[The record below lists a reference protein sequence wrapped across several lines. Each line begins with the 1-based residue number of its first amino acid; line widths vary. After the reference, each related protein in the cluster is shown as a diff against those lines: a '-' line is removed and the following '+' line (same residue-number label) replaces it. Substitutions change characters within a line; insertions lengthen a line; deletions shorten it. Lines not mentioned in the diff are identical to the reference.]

1 MTARQFAE
9 LLALAALWGA
19 SFLFMRVAVPEFGP
33 VMVTAIR
40 VLLAS
45 LALAP
50 LLWMSGH
57 WHALRTHA
65 GPLAVV
71 GVVNS
76 ALPFALYSYALLWIS
91 TGLAAIFNATAPL
104 WGALIAWAWLG
115 ERLTRRQVLGLALGF
130 AGVVWLAWGEVSL
143 RRDASWAQAAWAV
156 AACLGATLCYGF
168 AVNFTKRHLS
178 GAPSMAVATGT
189 QMVAVLALALPA
201 AGSVPSTL
209 PSTGAWAS
217 VAVLGLACTGLAYL
231 LYFRL
236 IASAG
241 PSKAL
246 AVAYLIPLFAVAWG
260 WLLLGEGITPVMAG
274 AGGVILLGTA
284 LATGLI
290 GAPREPAQLKRGG
303 GGPR

>member
-33 VMVTAIR
+33 VVVTEIR

-57 WHALRTHA
+57 WRALRAHA
-65 GPLAVV
+65 RPLVVV

-104 WGALIAWAWLG
+104 WGAVIAWAWLG
-115 ERLTRRQVLGLALGF
+115 ERLSRTRVLGLALGF
-130 AGVVWLAWGEVSL
+130 GGVLWLAWDQAGL
-143 RRDASWAQAAWAV
+143 RSGAGSGHAAWAV
-156 AACLGATLCYGF
+156 AACLASTLCYGF
-168 AVNFTKRHLS
+168 SVNFTKRHL
-178 GAPSMAVATGT
+178 GTAPPMAVAAGS
-189 QMVAVLALALPA
+189 QMVAGVALALPA
-201 AGSVPSTL
+201 AATWPSSM
-209 PSTGAWAS
+209 PSASAWAA
-217 VAVLGLACTGLAYL
+217 VTVLGLAGTGLAYL
-231 LYFRL
+231 MYFRL
-236 IASAG
+236 IASVG

-246 AVAYLIPLFAVAWG
+246 TVAYLIPLFALAWG
-260 WLLLGEGITPVMAG
+260 GMFLGEGVTPVMVG
-274 AGGVILLGTA
+274 AGSVIMLGTA

-290 GAPREPAQLKRGG
+290 RGP
-303 GGPR
+303 GPR

>member
-1 MTARQFAE
+1 
-9 LLALAALWGA
+9 
-19 SFLFMRVAVPEFGP
+19 
-33 VMVTAIR
+33 

-57 WHALRTHA
+57 WRALRAHA
-65 GPLAVV
+65 GPLVVV
-71 GVVNS
+71 GLVNS

-115 ERLTRRQVLGLALGF
+115 ERLSRTRVLGLVLGF
-130 AGVVWLAWGEVSL
+130 AGVVWLAWDQAGL
-143 RRDASWAQAAWAV
+143 RSGAGWGQAAWAV
-156 AACLGATLCYGF
+156 VACLVSTLCYGF
-168 AVNFTKRHLS
+168 SVSFTKRHL
-178 GAPSMAVATGT
+178 GHAPPMAVAAGS
-189 QMVAVLALALPA
+189 QMVAGLALALPA
-201 AGSVPSTL
+201 AATWPTAAPS
-209 PSTGAWAS
+209 PGAWAA
-217 VAVLGLACTGLAYL
+217 VTVLGLACTGLAYW

-246 AVAYLIPLFAVAWG
+246 AVAYLIPLFALAWG
-260 WLLLGEGITPVMAG
+260 WLFLGEGVTPVMVG
-274 AGGVILLGTA
+274 AGSVILLGTA

-290 GAPREPAQLKRGG
+290 GARTPGHR
-303 GGPR
+303 

>member
-33 VMVTAIR
+33 VMVTEIR

-57 WHALRTHA
+57 WRALRAHA
-65 GPLAVV
+65 GPLVVV
-71 GVVNS
+71 GLVNS

-115 ERLTRRQVLGLALGF
+115 ERLSRTRVLGLVLGF
-130 AGVVWLAWGEVSL
+130 AGVVWLAWDQAGL
-143 RRDASWAQAAWAV
+143 RSGAGWGQAAWAV
-156 AACLGATLCYGF
+156 VACLVSTLCYGF
-168 AVNFTKRHLS
+168 SVNFTKRQL
-178 GAPSMAVATGT
+178 GNAPPMAVAAGS
-189 QMVAVLALALPA
+189 QMVAGLALALPA
-201 AGSVPSTL
+201 TATWPTAAPS
-209 PSTGAWAS
+209 PSAWAA
-217 VAVLGLACTGLAYL
+217 VTVLGLACTGLAYW

-236 IASAG
+236 IASVG

-246 AVAYLIPLFAVAWG
+246 AVAYLIPLFALAWG
-260 WLLLGEGITPVMAG
+260 WLFLGEGVTPVMVG
-274 AGGVILLGTA
+274 AGSVILLGTA

-290 GAPREPAQLKRGG
+290 SRPRQR
-303 GGPR
+303 

>member
-1 MTARQFAE
+1 MTARQCAE
-9 LLALAALWGA
+9 LLTLAALWGA

-33 VMVTAIR
+33 VMVTEIR

-57 WHALRTHA
+57 WRALRAHA
-65 GPLAVV
+65 GPLVVV
-71 GVVNS
+71 GLVNS

-115 ERLTRRQVLGLALGF
+115 ERLNPSRVLGLVLGF
-130 AGVVWLAWGEVSL
+130 AGVVWLAWDQAGL
-143 RRDASWAQAAWAV
+143 RSGAGWGQAAWAV
-156 AACLGATLCYGF
+156 VACLVSTFCYGF
-168 AVNFTKRHLS
+168 SVNFTKRHL
-178 GAPSMAVATGT
+178 GRAPPMAVAAGS
-189 QMVAVLALALPA
+189 QMVAGLALAIPA
-201 AGSVPSTL
+201 AATWPAATPS
-209 PSTGAWAS
+209 PGAWAA
-217 VAVLGLACTGLAYL
+217 VTVLGLACTGLAYW

-236 IASAG
+236 IASVG

-246 AVAYLIPLFAVAWG
+246 AVAYLIPLFALVWG
-260 WLLLGEGITPVMAG
+260 WLFLGEGVTPVMVG
-274 AGGVILLGTA
+274 AGSVILLGTA

-290 GAPREPAQLKRGG
+290 GTRATGRP
-303 GGPR
+303 

>member
-33 VMVTAIR
+33 VMVTEIR

-57 WHALRTHA
+57 WRALRAHA
-65 GPLAVV
+65 GPLVVV
-71 GVVNS
+71 GLVNS

-115 ERLTRRQVLGLALGF
+115 ERLSPSRVLGLVLGF
-130 AGVVWLAWGEVSL
+130 AGVVWLAWDQAGL
-143 RRDASWAQAAWAV
+143 RSGAGWGQAAWAV
-156 AACLGATLCYGF
+156 VACLVSTFCYGF
-168 AVNFTKRHLS
+168 SVSFTKRHL
-178 GAPSMAVATGT
+178 GHAPPMAVAAGS
-189 QMVAVLALALPA
+189 QMVAGLALAIPA
-201 AGSVPSTL
+201 AATWPAATPS
-209 PSTGAWAS
+209 PGAWAA
-217 VAVLGLACTGLAYL
+217 VTVLGLACTGLAYW

-236 IASAG
+236 IASVG

-246 AVAYLIPLFAVAWG
+246 AVAYLIPLFALVWG
-260 WLLLGEGITPVMAG
+260 WLFLGEGVTPVMVG
-274 AGGVILLGTA
+274 AGSVILLGTA

-290 GAPREPAQLKRGG
+290 GTRATGRS
-303 GGPR
+303 

>member
-9 LLALAALWGA
+9 LLTLAALWGA

-33 VMVTAIR
+33 VMVTEIR

-50 LLWMSGH
+50 LLWMSGQ
-57 WHALRTHA
+57 WPSLRAHAR
-65 GPLAVV
+65 PLLVV

-76 ALPFALYSYALLWIS
+76 ALPFVFYSYALLWIS

-115 ERLTRRQVLGLALGF
+115 ERLSPSRVLGLVLGF
-130 AGVVWLAWGEVSL
+130 TGVVWLAWDQAGL
-143 RRDASWAQAAWAV
+143 RSGVGWGQAAWAV
-156 AACLGATLCYGF
+156 VACLVSTFCYGF
-168 AVNFTKRHLS
+168 SVNFTKRYL
-178 GAPSMAVATGT
+178 GRAPPMAVAAGS
-189 QMVAVLALALPA
+189 QMVAGLALAIPA
-201 AGSVPSTL
+201 AATWPAATPS
-209 PSTGAWAS
+209 PGAWAA
-217 VAVLGLACTGLAYL
+217 VTVLGLACTGLAYW

-236 IASAG
+236 IASVG

-246 AVAYLIPLFAVAWG
+246 AVAYLIPLFALFWG
-260 WLLLGEGITPVMAG
+260 WLFLGEGVTPVMVG
-274 AGGVILLGTA
+274 AGSVILLGTA

-290 GAPREPAQLKRGG
+290 GTRATGRS
-303 GGPR
+303 

>member
-9 LLALAALWGA
+9 LLTLAAIWGA

-57 WHALRTHA
+57 WHALRAHA

-115 ERLTRRQVLGLALGF
+115 ERLSPSRVLGLVLGF
-130 AGVVWLAWGEVSL
+130 AGVVWLAWDQAGL
-143 RRDASWAQAAWAV
+143 RSGAGWGQAAWAV
-156 AACLGATLCYGF
+156 VACLASTLCYGF
-168 AVNFTKRHLS
+168 SVNFTKRHL
-178 GAPSMAVATGT
+178 GTAPPMAVAAGS
-189 QMVAVLALALPA
+189 QMVAGLALALPA
-201 AGSVPSTL
+201 TATWPASTPS
-209 PSTGAWAS
+209 PGAWAA
-217 VAVLGLACTGLAYL
+217 VTVLGLACTGLAYW

-236 IASAG
+236 IASVG

-246 AVAYLIPLFAVAWG
+246 AVAYLIPLFALAWG
-260 WLLLGEGITPVMAG
+260 WLFLGEGVTLVMVG
-274 AGGVILLGTA
+274 AGSVILLGTA

-290 GAPREPAQLKRGG
+290 GA
-303 GGPR
+303 GPPERR

>member
-9 LLALAALWGA
+9 LLTLAALWGA

-33 VMVTAIR
+33 VMVTEVR

-50 LLWMSGH
+50 LLWMSGQ
-57 WHALRTHA
+57 WPSLRAHAR
-65 GPLAVV
+65 PLLVV

-76 ALPFALYSYALLWIS
+76 ALPFVFYSYALLWIS

-115 ERLTRRQVLGLALGF
+115 ERLSPSRVLGLVLGF
-130 AGVVWLAWGEVSL
+130 AGVVWLAWDQAGL
-143 RRDASWAQAAWAV
+143 RSGAGWGQAAWAV
-156 AACLGATLCYGF
+156 VACLAATFCYGF
-168 AVNFTKRHLS
+168 CVNFTKRHLTT
-178 GAPSMAVATGT
+178 APPMAVAAGT
-189 QMVAVLALALPA
+189 QLVAAFALAVPA
-201 AGSVPSTL
+201 TATWPVTMPS
-209 PSTGAWAS
+209 SRAWTA
-217 VAVLGLACTGLAYL
+217 VMVLGLAGTGLAYW

-236 IASAG
+236 IASVG

-246 AVAYLIPLFAVAWG
+246 AVAYLIPLFALFWG
-260 WLLLGEGITPVMAG
+260 WLFLGEGVTPAMVG
-274 AGGVILLGTA
+274 AGSVILLGTA

-290 GAPREPAQLKRGG
+290 GARAT
-303 GGPR
+303 GPQ

>member
-33 VMVTAIR
+33 VMVTEIR

-57 WHALRTHA
+57 WRALRAHA
-65 GPLAVV
+65 GPLVVV

-76 ALPFALYSYALLWIS
+76 ALPFALYSYALMWIS

-115 ERLTRRQVLGLALGF
+115 ERLSRTRVLGLVLGF
-130 AGVVWLAWGEVSL
+130 AGVVWLAWDQAGL
-143 RRDASWAQAAWAV
+143 RSGAGWGQAAWAV
-156 AACLGATLCYGF
+156 VACLVSTLCYGF
-168 AVNFTKRHLS
+168 SVSFTKRHL
-178 GAPSMAVATGT
+178 GYAPPMAVAAGS
-189 QMVAVLALALPA
+189 QMVAGLALALPA
-201 AGSVPSTL
+201 AATWPTAAPS
-209 PSTGAWAS
+209 PGAWAA
-217 VAVLGLACTGLAYL
+217 VTVLGLACTGLAYW

-236 IASAG
+236 IASVG

-246 AVAYLIPLFAVAWG
+246 AVAYLIPLFALAWG
-260 WLLLGEGITPVMAG
+260 WLFLGEGVTPVMVG
-274 AGGVILLGTA
+274 AGSVILLGTA

-290 GAPREPAQLKRGG
+290 GARATGRP
-303 GGPR
+303 

>member
-33 VMVTAIR
+33 VMVTEIR

-57 WHALRTHA
+57 WRALRAHA
-65 GPLAVV
+65 GPLVVV
-71 GVVNS
+71 GLVNS

-115 ERLTRRQVLGLALGF
+115 ERLSPSRVLGLVLGF
-130 AGVVWLAWGEVSL
+130 AGVVWLAWDQAGL
-143 RRDASWAQAAWAV
+143 RSGAGWGQAAWAV
-156 AACLGATLCYGF
+156 VACLVSTLCYGF
-168 AVNFTKRHLS
+168 SVSFTKRHL
-178 GAPSMAVATGT
+178 GHAPPMAVAAGS
-189 QMVAVLALALPA
+189 QMVAGLALALPA
-201 AGSVPSTL
+201 AATWPTAAPS
-209 PSTGAWAS
+209 PGAWAA
-217 VAVLGLACTGLAYL
+217 VTVLGLACTGLAYW

-246 AVAYLIPLFAVAWG
+246 AVAYLIPLFALAWG
-260 WLLLGEGITPVMAG
+260 WLFLGEGVTPVMVG
-274 AGGVILLGTA
+274 AGSVILLGTA

-290 GAPREPAQLKRGG
+290 GARTPGHR
-303 GGPR
+303 

>member
-1 MTARQFAE
+1 M
-9 LLALAALWGA
+9 AALWGA

-33 VMVTAIR
+33 VMVTEIR

-57 WHALRTHA
+57 WRALRAHA
-65 GPLAVV
+65 GPLVVV
-71 GVVNS
+71 GLVNS

-115 ERLTRRQVLGLALGF
+115 ERLSPSRVLGLVLGF
-130 AGVVWLAWGEVSL
+130 AGVVWLAWDQAGL
-143 RRDASWAQAAWAV
+143 RSGAGWGQAAWAV
-156 AACLGATLCYGF
+156 VACLVSTLCYGF
-168 AVNFTKRHLS
+168 SVNFTKRRL
-178 GAPSMAVATGT
+178 GTAPPMAVAAGS
-189 QMVAVLALALPA
+189 QMVAGLALALPA
-201 AGSVPSTL
+201 AATWPAATPS
-209 PSTGAWAS
+209 PGAWAA
-217 VAVLGLACTGLAYL
+217 VAVLGLACTGLAYW

-236 IASAG
+236 IASVG

-246 AVAYLIPLFAVAWG
+246 AVAYLIPLFALAWG
-260 WLLLGEGITPVMAG
+260 WLFLGEGVTPVMVG
-274 AGGVILLGTA
+274 AGSVILLGTA

-290 GAPREPAQLKRGG
+290 GARATGRP
-303 GGPR
+303 